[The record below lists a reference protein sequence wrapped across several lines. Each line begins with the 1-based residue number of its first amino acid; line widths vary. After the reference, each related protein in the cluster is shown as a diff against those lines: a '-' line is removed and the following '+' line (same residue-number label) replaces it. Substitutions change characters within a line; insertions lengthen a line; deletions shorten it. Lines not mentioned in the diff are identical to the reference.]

1 MNDTQQAIA
10 DYLKTRPQGACIER
24 VAQRCFLSYTAAYV
38 NLEALAALGVLG
50 KTFVKARAWYRFV
63 REI

>member
-1 MNDTQQAIA
+1 MNTVQRSIV
-10 DYLKTRPQGACIER
+10 DYLKTRPQGAAIGR

-50 KTFVKARAWYRFV
+50 KTFVKSRAWYRFV
-63 REI
+63 REL